1 MIMPTQY
8 NKLVRDYIPDIITA
22 SGKKC
27 TVQTLSDDEYLE
39 KLDAKLEEELNE
51 YLESGSLEELADLLE
66 VLYAVT
72 EARGYTREE
81 LERVRAAKAADH
93 GAFRKRILLKTVC

>member
-1 MIMPTQY
+1 MPTQY

-93 GAFRKRILLKTVC
+93 GVFRKRILLKTVC